1 MRSEV
6 HAMAA
11 IVFIVAAASIS
22 QASDHPSVV
31 AVASPPT
38 DVSAS
43 RHYPRHRGYDS
54 HRAPPHPRCQ
64 YHYFPAMN
72 GIPAVGTG
80 GTISE
85 MNY

>member
-22 QASDHPSVV
+22 QAAAHPSVV

-43 RHYPRHRGYDS
+43 RHYPHHRGYDS
-54 HRAPPHPRCQ
+54 HRAPPNPRCQ
-64 YHYFPAMN
+64 YHYFPRYEWN
-72 GIPAVGTG
+72 PGCG
-80 GTISE
+80 
-85 MNY
+85 YWWDYL